1 MDTEI
6 FATMNNITKIFPGV
20 IANNDIDLTIKKGE
34 VLSLLGE
41 NGAGK
46 TTLMKILYGMHQ
58 ADEGEI
64 SIKGKK
70 VNISSPQ
77 KAMELGIGMI
87 HQHFT
92 LVPVHSVA
100 ENILLTLDEPYN
112 LKSIARKITEIG
124 EKYELEVDP
133 YAIIREMPVGHQ
145 QRVEI
150 IKAIMGDTELLIM
163 DEPTAVLTPQETE
176 KLFKFVREYRSEGNS
191 VIFITHKLN
200 EVMEISDRVAVLRD
214 GEKVGDLNISEA
226 TERKLTK
233 MMVGREFDL
242 KVAEASD
249 STGKEVLEVNNISVK
264 SNKGNRIINQLS
276 LKIKAGEI
284 YGLAG
289 VSGNGQI
296 ELAEAIIGLRNVD
309 KGEIFLE
316 NKDITNEEVIDSI
329 KNGIGYIPADRQKE
343 GLVLDMTVEE
353 NIILKSLHDSN
364 IVNKG
369 WLIKNKISDIAENK
383 IKAYSI
389 KTSSKDATVRSLS
402 GGNQQKVVISRE
414 LSIGSKLLIAT
425 QPTRGLDLGAANY
438 VRESLINERDEG
450 KAILLI
456 SNELSEILELSDRIG
471 VIYEGE
477 ILAEFNK
484 EEADVDQIGLL
495 MTGIRGDQ
503 VG

>member
-20 IANNDIDLTIKKGE
+20 IANSEIDLTIKKGE

-58 ADEGEI
+58 ADKGDI
-64 SIKGKK
+64 SVNGKK
-70 VNISSPQ
+70 VNINSPQ

-92 LVPVHSVA
+92 LVPVQTVA
-100 ENILLTLDEPYN
+100 ENILLTLKEPFN
-112 LKSIARKITEIG
+112 LKKIAKKINQVG

-150 IKAIMGDTELLIM
+150 IKAIMGNTELLIM

-176 KLFKFVREYRSEGNS
+176 KLFKFVQEYRSEGNS

-214 GEKVGDLNISEA
+214 GEKVGEVDIQEA
-226 TERKLTK
+226 SERKLTK

-242 KVAEASD
+242 KVAEASKTIGDKLLNID
-249 STGKEVLEVNNISVK
+249 SISVK
-264 SNKGNRIINQLS
+264 SNKGNEVIRDLS
-276 LKIKAGEI
+276 LNIKAGEI

-289 VSGNGQI
+289 VSGNGQV
-296 ELAEAIIGLRNVD
+296 ELAEAIIGLRKVE
-309 KGEIFLE
+309 KGKIHLGD
-316 NKDITNEEVIDSI
+316 KDITNEAVIDSI
-329 KNGIGYIPADRQKE
+329 ENGIGYIPADRQKE

-353 NIILKSLHDSN
+353 NMILKSTYDKDIIN
-364 IVNKG
+364 RG
-369 WLIKNKISDIAENK
+369 WLNKKKISEIARKK
-383 IKAYSI
+383 IKDYNI

-414 LSIGSKLLIAT
+414 LSIGDKLLIAM

-438 VRESLINERDEG
+438 VRESLIKERDEG

-477 ILAEFNK
+477 ILNEFNK
-484 EEADVDQIGLL
+484 AEADLDQIGLL

>member
-6 FATMNNITKIFPGV
+6 FASMNNITKIFPGV
-20 IANNDIDLTIKKGE
+20 IANNDIDLTIKRGE

-58 ADEGEI
+58 ADQGEI
-64 SIKGKK
+64 SVKGKK
-70 VNISSPQ
+70 VKINSPQ

-92 LVPVHSVA
+92 LVPVQSVA

-112 LKSIARKITEIG
+112 LDKVADRITKIG

-133 YAIIREMPVGHQ
+133 YAIIKDMPVGHQ

-163 DEPTAVLTPQETE
+163 DEPTAVLTPQETD
-176 KLFKFVREYRSEGNS
+176 KLFRFVREYRAEGNS

-200 EVMEISDRVAVLRD
+200 EVMEISDRVVVLRD
-214 GEKVGDLNISEA
+214 GEKVGVLDIAEA

-249 STGKEVLEVNNISVK
+249 TIGEEVLKINNISVK
-264 SNKGNRIINQLS
+264 SDKGNQIINDLS

-296 ELAEAIIGLRNVD
+296 DLAEAIIGFRNID
-309 KGEIFLE
+309 KGEIFLG
-316 NKDITNEEVIDSI
+316 NKNITNEAVIDSI
-329 KNGIGYIPADRQKE
+329 INGIGYIPADRQRE

-353 NIILKSLHDSN
+353 NIVLKSLHDST
-364 IVNKG
+364 IVKKG
-369 WLIKNKISDIAENK
+369 WLNKNRISEIANNKIQD
-383 IKAYSI
+383 YSI
-389 KTSSKDATVRSLS
+389 KTSSKNAKVRALS

-414 LSIGSKLLIAT
+414 LSIGDKLLIAV

-438 VRESLINERDEG
+438 VRESLIKERDEG

-477 ILAEFNK
+477 ILDEFDK
-484 EEADVDQIGLL
+484 GEANVDKIGLL
-495 MTGIRGDQ
+495 MTGIRGDS